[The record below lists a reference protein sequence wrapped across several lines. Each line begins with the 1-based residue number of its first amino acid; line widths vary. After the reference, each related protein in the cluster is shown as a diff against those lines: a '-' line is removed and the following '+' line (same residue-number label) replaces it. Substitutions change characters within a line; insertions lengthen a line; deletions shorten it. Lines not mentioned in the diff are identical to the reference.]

1 MKIVLKDLFSTYE
14 FLSNEDYI
22 LRGEEVIDKNS
33 FLSFSVLTPII
44 FL

>member
-1 MKIVLKDLFSTYE
+1 MKIVLKDVFSTYE

-33 FLSFSVLTPII
+33 LLPFNVFSPII
-44 FL
+44 LL